1 MAVEDKVKEI
11 VADNL
16 GVNLSQVTWNASFI
30 NDLAADSLDTVELI
44 MALEDAFNIDIPDEE
59 AQKLDTVG
67 KVIEYIKSVAK

>member
-11 VADNL
+11 VANKL

-30 NDLAADSLDTVELI
+30 NDLAADSLDTVELM
-44 MALEDAFNIDIPDEE
+44 MALEDAFNIDIPDKE